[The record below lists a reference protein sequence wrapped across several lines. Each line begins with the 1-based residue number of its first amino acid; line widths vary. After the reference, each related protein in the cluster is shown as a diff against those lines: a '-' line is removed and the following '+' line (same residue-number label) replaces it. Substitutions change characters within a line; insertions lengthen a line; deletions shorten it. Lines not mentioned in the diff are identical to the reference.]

1 MKLALRPVGSV
12 LSGGG
17 VLPGI
22 ILSSFLVHDAMPKI
36 DVMNKSFKMNCLP
49 INYL

>member
-1 MKLALRPVGSV
+1 
-12 LSGGG
+12 
-17 VLPGI
+17 
-22 ILSSFLVHDAMPKI
+22 LVHDAMPKI